1 MWQVGL
7 MTKRLGF
14 WCLGVLPFLVV
25 HLTACVNVP
34 QQTANMKAAGVEHLT
49 AGQLRDM
56 VLQSAGGFA
65 QAVELTA
72 DSVRAA
78 NPDPRVRRRALQ
90 WKVVAARNIREAAL
104 LSDPLLGRVV
114 GVERVARVEPRI
126 HEFAAAHPVDPLTL
140 GRTSVMAADS
150 ALLRHVGGGIGGTM
164 AATYWSMR
172 DVADRA
178 SSIND
183 ALGKELRWN
192 IELLAHDLAQL
203 PAVDSTLGGLRSS
216 LDRIAA
222 LADTLPTL
230 VSGERA
236 VVLEALHAELATLTV
251 EIDAMRLETLEAVSG
266 ERVAVIEAIARERL
280 ALLDAV
286 TRERLAT
293 LAAVDSILSGA
304 IDHSERLVDHIFW
317 RLLQV
322 GAVAFVLLFIAAV
335 VLLRMRRPAR

>member
-1 MWQVGL
+1 
-7 MTKRLGF
+7 
-14 WCLGVLPFLVV
+14 
-25 HLTACVNVP
+25 
-34 QQTANMKAAGVEHLT
+34 
-49 AGQLRDM
+49 
-56 VLQSAGGFA
+56 
-65 QAVELTA
+65 
-72 DSVRAA
+72 
-78 NPDPRVRRRALQ
+78 
-90 WKVVAARNIREAAL
+90 
-104 LSDPLLGRVV
+104 
-114 GVERVARVEPRI
+114 
-126 HEFAAAHPVDPLTL
+126 
-140 GRTSVMAADS
+140 
-150 ALLRHVGGGIGGTM
+150 
-164 AATYWSMR
+164 MR